1 METQR
6 LRTIQ
11 HPGHVGDL
19 LDSLVGARQLLPAGL
34 LRVLSAG
41 LLPAP
46 LRLLSRII
54 ERRDSEWRAWTDGTR
69 VWFFEAVLSLDLSR
83 ERGKPVVRLTRYDE
97 AGDVVGVSTFVATVE
112 HGWQQCA

>member
-1 METQR
+1 MDTQQ

-11 HPGHVGDL
+11 HPGHLGDL
-19 LDSLVGARQLLPAGL
+19 LDSLVGARQLLPGGV
-34 LRVLSAG
+34 LRVVSAG

-54 ERRDSEWRAWTDGTR
+54 ERRDCQWRAWTDGTR
-69 VWFFEAVLSLDLSR
+69 FWFFEASFALDPSR

-97 AGDVVGVSTFVATVE
+97 AGDVAHVLSFVATAE